1 MTDDPA
7 QQPPTGPPAPW
18 SVALGRRAP
27 FVVAALV
34 VLILAGA
41 AYIRF
46 VHAPRIEAPRP
57 RAGSAEARIPS
68 VPPSRLNVPVRYDL
82 TPIIG
87 ELEGLVP
94 RTYGSL
100 EQRIELASNERVSVA
115 FELNRTPFRVVLDR
129 DVVHL
134 SAVIGYRAR
143 GWYDPALLP
152 EVSASCG
159 TGDSEVAPRLRVS
172 LSARLDL
179 TEAWVLRA
187 DGRVDDVSPLS
198 EGDRD
203 RCRITPLRID
213 VTGRVVQAARG
224 FLEEHMADIEGA
236 IARIDLGPKFTEWWE
251 ILQEPIQL
259 DENVW
264 LMIEPRAV
272 SRGSTGGSGRT
283 LVANVGLTAHPR
295 LVVGPRPTPEPA
307 ALPRLDTVSLAPGL
321 HIRATASADYDTGSE
336 MLTQRLAGQVLTQN
350 GRVIEIV
357 HLAVSGLGDGRLVV
371 ELGFR
376 GSARGRVFLVGTP
389 HYDALTRE
397 VHVPDL
403 DFDVASLDLLVG
415 GLDWFAHDQVVAFL
429 RERARWPVEDL
440 TSFAELQLHR
450 GLNRSLGVEA
460 RLRGAVDSV
469 HVIDVYATR
478 DALVVHADASA
489 QAELLVG
496 TDQADAPPR
505 VTRSA
510 RPRPAVPLK
519 PGSPGPGSPPSP

>member
-1 MTDDPA
+1 MTDDSA
-7 QQPPTGPPAPW
+7 QQPPSGQHALW
-18 SVALGRRAP
+18 SAARGRRTPLVVASLGALGLAAVAYLH
-27 FVVAALV
+27 FV
-34 VLILAGA
+34 
-41 AYIRF
+41 RS
-46 VHAPRIEAPRP
+46 PRIEAPRP
-57 RAGSAEARIPS
+57 IAGSTGVRVPT
-68 VPPSRLNVPVRYDL
+68 VPPSRLNVPVSYDL

-87 ELEGLVP
+87 QLEDLVP

-100 EQRIELASNERVSVA
+100 DERLELASNERVSIA
-115 FELNRTPFRVVLDR
+115 FELTRTPFRVVLDR

-134 SAVIGYRAR
+134 TAVIGYRAR

-159 TGDSEVAPRLRVS
+159 TGDSEDAPRLRVS

-179 TEAWVLRA
+179 TDGWALRA
-187 DGRVDDVSPLS
+187 DGSVDDVAPLS
-198 EGDRD
+198 ESDRD

-213 VTGRVVQAARG
+213 VTGSVVRGARG
-224 FLEEHMADIEGA
+224 FLEDHMADIEGA
-236 IARIDLGPKFTEWWE
+236 IARIDLGPKFREWWE
-251 ILQEPIQL
+251 ILQQPIQL

-283 LVANVGLTAHPR
+283 LVANVGLTARPR
-295 LVVGPRPTPEPA
+295 LVVGPRPTLEPIE
-307 ALPRLDTVSLAPGL
+307 LPRLDTVSLAPGL
-321 HIRATASADYDTGSE
+321 HIRATASADYSTGSE
-336 MLTQRLAGQVLTQN
+336 MLTQRLAGQVLEQN
-350 GRVIEIV
+350 GRSLEIV
-357 HLAVSGLGDGRLVV
+357 HLVVSGLGDGRLVV

-389 HYDALTRE
+389 QYDAVARE
-397 VHVPDL
+397 VYVPDL

-415 GLDWFAHDQVVAFL
+415 GLDWFAHDQVVTFL
-429 RERARWPVEDL
+429 RDKARWPVQDL
-440 TSFAELQLHR
+440 TTFAELQLHR
-450 GLNRSLGVEA
+450 GLNSALGVEA

-496 TDQADAPPR
+496 SEQPDPSPR
-505 VTRSA
+505 FTRSA
-510 RPRPAVPLK
+510 APRPAGPWK
-519 PGSPGPGSPPSP
+519 PGSPGPGSPPSR